1 METQLSGRGAIQD
14 LDAPVEV
21 SPGWRARWLL
31 PLGGALVLATVLAI
45 TFVKVP
51 TLRSAVLG
59 GLPPAA
65 GFKVLELPPG
75 VATFQTRVA
84 LSGITGLTQVS
95 QNDGYRYLYRLPDG
109 RLLTFLEY
117 PARESGITI
126 DRVVAGAGFMLQATT
141 VRRAPGRIQLPADAA
156 GPTFTAVLSWIADGA
171 FYQLS
176 TTATDT
182 SELVRLA
189 GELR

>member
-1 METQLSGRGAIQD
+1 MDAI
-14 LDAPVEV
+14 VEV
-21 SPGWRARWLL
+21 SPGWRGRWLL
-31 PLGGALVLATVLAI
+31 PLAGALVLATVLAI

-51 TLRSAVLG
+51 TLRPAVLG
-59 GLPPAA
+59 GPPPAA

-109 RLLTFLEY
+109 RPVTFLEY
-117 PARESGITI
+117 PIRESGMSI
-126 DRVVAGAGFMLQATT
+126 DQVVAGAGLTLQPTA
-141 VRRAPGRIQLPADAA
+141 VRGVPGRIQLPADAA
-156 GPTFTAVLSWIADGA
+156 GPTLTAVLSWIADGT

-176 TTATDT
+176 ATASDAA
-182 SELVRLA
+182 ELVRLA